1 MALIDH
7 LDGDKMVF
15 RRPLIQARILRRP
28 NRFLMGVELEDGS
41 VAAAHCPSTGSI
53 GGIPLDGSGAA
64 GHRPVHR

>member
-28 NRFLMGVELEDGS
+28 NRFLMGVGVGAVM
-41 VAAAHCPSTGSI
+41 VALALVILGAFLPPKR
-53 GGIPLDGSGAA
+53 GIK
-64 GHRPVHR
+64 